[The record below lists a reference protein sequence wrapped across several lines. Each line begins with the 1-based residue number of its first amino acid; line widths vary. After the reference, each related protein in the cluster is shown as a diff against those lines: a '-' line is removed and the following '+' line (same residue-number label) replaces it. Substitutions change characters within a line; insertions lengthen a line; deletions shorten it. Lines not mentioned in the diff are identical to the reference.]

1 MKINKIIAPS
11 YTGSGVVIVSII
23 SLLIGFV
30 YRNNSLYLFT
40 SFLSSILILS
50 FIKSYNIK
58 KSNIIIQ
65 PFYCFV
71 NEITPFDINITSD
84 SNIIINITIEYS
96 DNQRSSIDC
105 VKINK
110 GINKITIPGR
120 LFNIFGK
127 YTITSIMI
135 ENRST
140 GLWLRYNAFD
150 INHEFSVYPQ
160 KIKCSYPENGQVIE
174 YENKKF
180 NNGDAIKSINWKL
193 YAKTNQLYSKREYVE
208 DGKSNQVNL
217 IDLDRL
223 TGSYHER
230 LSKMTYLISDSF
242 HNKKDFGIKL
252 KNYQSPIANHMSHYL
267 DCLEVIICE

>member
-11 YTGSGVVIVSII
+11 YTGSGVVIVSVI
-23 SLLIGFV
+23 SMLIGFV

-58 KSNIIIQ
+58 KSNITIQ
-65 PFYCFV
+65 PFYGFV
-71 NEITPFDINITSD
+71 NEITPFDINVTSD
-84 SNIIINITIEYS
+84 SNLIINITIEY
-96 DNQRSSIDC
+96 DDDQKSSIDG

-110 GINKITIPGR
+110 GMNKITIPGR
-120 LFNIFGK
+120 LFKLFGK
-127 YTITSIMI
+127 YTIKSIFI

-150 INHEFSVYPQ
+150 MNHEFSVYPQ
-160 KIKCSYPENGQVIE
+160 KIKCTYPENGQVIE

-180 NNGDAIKSINWKL
+180 NIGDAIKKINWKL
-193 YAKTNQLYSKREYVE
+193 YAKTSQLYSKHEYTE
-208 DGKSNQVNL
+208 EGKSNQVNM

-223 TGSYHER
+223 MGSYHER
-230 LSKMTYLISDSF
+230 LSKMTYLISESF
-242 HNKKDFGIKL
+242 HNKKDFGIKI
-252 KNYQSPIANHMSHYL
+252 KDYQSPTANSMSHYL
-267 DCLEVIICE
+267 DCLEVIIRE